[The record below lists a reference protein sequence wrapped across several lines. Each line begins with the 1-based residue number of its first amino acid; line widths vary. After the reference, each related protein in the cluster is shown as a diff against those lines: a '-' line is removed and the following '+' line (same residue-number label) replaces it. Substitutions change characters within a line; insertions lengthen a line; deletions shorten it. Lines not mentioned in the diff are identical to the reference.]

1 MQFAP
6 IADLRR
12 VEEGTTLTLERLAG
26 VVFLLLMAALLLSV
40 SKVLHGIRARQALA
54 IEVERRANRLKTEF
68 VSMVSHEFRTP
79 LTSIAGFIET
89 LREQRHTL
97 SDEDIDEFLEIMNRE
112 ALRLSNL
119 VEDVLVIPRLEAGR
133 MRLKLDEID
142 VHDTVEFVVDLL
154 SERGLKETAVA
165 IPGGVI
171 VHADP
176 DRVFQV
182 VRNLIENSLKYG
194 GDQILIDGNV
204 VGDVFQIDVCDNGP
218 GVAEDDRERIFEHF
232 EQVTKGDAR
241 TAHGIGLGLPI
252 AQRLVRAMGGDLWYE
267 QRFPTGAKF
276 SFTLP
281 LVRIADRSEPENL
294 PSTAA

>member
-1 MQFAP
+1 
-6 IADLRR
+6 
-12 VEEGTTLTLERLAG
+12 
-26 VVFLLLMAALLLSV
+26 
-40 SKVLHGIRARQALA
+40 
-54 IEVERRANRLKTEF
+54 
-68 VSMVSHEFRTP
+68 MVSHEFRTP

-112 ALRLSNL
+112 ALRLS
-119 VEDVLVIPRLEAGR
+119 
-133 MRLKLDEID
+133 
-142 VHDTVEFVVDLL
+142 
-154 SERGLKETAVA
+154 
-165 IPGGVI
+165 
-171 VHADP
+171 
-176 DRVFQV
+176 
-182 VRNLIENSLKYG
+182 NLIENSLKYG